1 MNWFVINPRKDDD
14 EVTNLR
20 KSDVNCGV
28 KNYVK
33 EDHRSC
39 RRNFCSCEKKA
50 WKKSPRGSRHPFI
63 DYLLDLVVYYQLVQL
78 IKEPTRVDAKSQT
91 LIDVFITNEENS
103 ISHSGVYIL
112 SMPQFN
118 LCC

>member
-39 RRNFCSCEKKA
+39 RRNFCSYEKKA